1 MKFGMKKQ
9 SLIDRWI
16 MMEESELKEECEKY
30 EVPYQKGQ
38 FLLNVLMN
46 YADTYVNQDQEIKKA
61 EFKKMVK
68 NSILF
73 GATPTLA
80 SSFVSVE
87 VPIEEMDAIGKIA
100 RKA

>member
-1 MKFGMKKQ
+1 
-9 SLIDRWI
+9 

-46 YADTYVNQDQEIKKA
+46 YAETYVNQEQEIKKA

-73 GATPTLA
+73 GVTPTLA
-80 SSFVSVE
+80 SSSISFE
-87 VPIEEMDAIGKIA
+87 APIEEIDDISKIA

>member
-1 MKFGMKKQ
+1 MKKQ

-46 YADTYVNQDQEIKKA
+46 YADTYVNLD
-61 EFKKMVK
+61 
-68 NSILF
+68 
-73 GATPTLA
+73 
-80 SSFVSVE
+80 
-87 VPIEEMDAIGKIA
+87 
-100 RKA
+100 